1 MNNHFKIFNNIENNL
16 KEMNS
21 NWFIDSFI
29 DDDEMRI
36 KIKEID
42 KYYVISITFD
52 FIIHDNTIDLSANI
66 KYELNNGA
74 YHIFTQRATAPINK
88 IYFDIRNEI
97 GAEGGS
103 YHDYASLYMESEF
116 DTKIANIK
124 LDNILNVINDV
135 INATKK
141 HNFIIN
147 TIKNFE

>member
-1 MNNHFKIFNNIENNL
+1 MNDHFRIFKNIENNL
-16 KEMNS
+16 KEINN

-29 DDDEMRI
+29 DSDEMRI
-36 KIKEID
+36 EIKEID
-42 KYYVISITFD
+42 KYYVISMTFN
-52 FIIHDNTIDLSANI
+52 FIMHDNIIDLSANI

-74 YHIFTQRATAPINK
+74 YRIFTQRATAPINK

-116 DTKIANIK
+116 DTKINNIE

-135 INATKK
+135 VNATKE
-141 HNFIIN
+141 HNFILN

>member
-52 FIIHDNTIDLSANI
+52 FIIHDNTIDLSISADI
-66 KYELNNGA
+66 HIPQSVHDIALFTKY
-74 YHIFTQRATAPINK
+74 
-88 IYFDIRNEI
+88 
-97 GAEGGS
+97 
-103 YHDYASLYMESEF
+103 
-116 DTKIANIK
+116 
-124 LDNILNVINDV
+124 
-135 INATKK
+135 
-141 HNFIIN
+141 
-147 TIKNFE
+147 TIQ